1 MLTFMRIEE
10 DLFFNYLHK
19 NNLRCSGERR
29 TILKIFL
36 DSEEHLTLEDIL
48 TKATKINPKIN
59 NSTIYRNMEILAEI
73 GLANKWKGPDKKT
86 YYEHKYKHPHHD
98 HLICTKCGKIAEFYD
113 QTIEKMQEATAKKLG
128 FITTDHKLILY
139 GLCKKCQ

>member
-1 MLTFMRIEE
+1 MKIEE
-10 DLFFNYLHK
+10 ELFFNYLHK

-36 DSEEHLTLEDIL
+36 ESEEHLTLDEIL
-48 TKATKINPKIN
+48 SRATKINSKIN

-73 GLANKWKGPDKKT
+73 GLANKWKGPDQKT

-98 HLICTKCGKIAEFYD
+98 HIICNKCGEIEEFYD
-113 QTIEKMQEATAKKLG
+113 PIIEKTQEEVAKKLK
-128 FITTDHKLILY
+128 FKISDHKLILY
-139 GLCKKCQ
+139 GLCKKCN